1 MKKIL
6 SFMII
11 FNFIFVPVLAADL
24 DLSVDEDIRRNYNP
38 SKLEEDMLPPL
49 PSILINGG
57 NSVKTEN
64 PVQTKSVEAKSQ
76 TQPQTQPQTKAQKTT
91 SQPQKTT
98 TQAQKITDIPQQ
110 VYTKSYKGSG
120 TIKKGTK
127 FKTRLYTALSDKSP
141 KGGRLTLVS
150 TYPVTTTCLTIP
162 SGAHF
167 SGVVLDSH
175 SSQFLGNGGLLVIK
189 VDKLILNG
197 ASYPIN
203 AYVTKTNKKKIFLNN
218 IKGKQ
223 TYLKSIA
230 KSINPG
236 KSFFSKMMNVTVR
249 LAHDGASIILTPFSI
264 ASGVIVLGF
273 NTVMSPVFAM
283 FSKGGALAIPTG
295 TIFEIKLLDDLV

>member
-76 TQPQTQPQTKAQKTT
+76 TQPQKQPQTKAQKTT
-91 SQPQKTT
+91 SQPQK
-98 TQAQKITDIPQQ
+98 ITHIPQQ
-110 VYTKSYKGSG
+110 VYTKSYNGSG

-203 AYVTKTNKKKIFLNN
+203 AY
-218 IKGKQ
+218 
-223 TYLKSIA
+223 
-230 KSINPG
+230 
-236 KSFFSKMMNVTVR
+236 
-249 LAHDGASIILTPFSI
+249 
-264 ASGVIVLGF
+264 
-273 NTVMSPVFAM
+273 
-283 FSKGGALAIPTG
+283 
-295 TIFEIKLLDDLV
+295 